1 MKTSRAMFGGDLC
14 LCLAGKD
21 VLGKVRLGS
30 LDQSPNRHRPQA
42 RCQRALAVGAT
53 HALHDHSFGNLVHV
67 PVLYGQAGWRR
78 SFFVRQQQV
87 FVVEDV
93 RRDLVQASSG
103 GGDVQYA
110 AAPWIQLP
118 QIGVRQQVLRHL
130 LEASALGGKVQQVP
144 ACRRTFV
151 PQVLLRQEPG
161 GDLFEEAVQATGK

>member
-1 MKTSRAMFGGDLC
+1 M
-14 LCLAGKD
+14 
-21 VLGKVRLGS
+21 
-30 LDQSPNRHRPQA
+30 
-42 RCQRALAVGAT
+42 
-53 HALHDHSFGNLVHV
+53 
-67 PVLYGQAGWRR
+67 LYGQAGWRR
-78 SFFVRQQQV
+78 SFFVGQQQV

-103 GGDVQYA
+103 GGDMQYA

-151 PQVLLRQEPG
+151 PQVLLRQKPG
-161 GDLFEEAVQATGK
+161 GDLFEETVQGRAAHWEVAGPAGVSEHQLLCEHVLWQLVDAAGGGRHMRNRTPTLVLQAKVLAQQRPRY